1 MSSLIKTIDSINPLR
16 ILHGEEGDEM
26 TLSLATLVLSLML
39 VCYIIIGP
47 LLKQFHIKI
56 IRPSGAIMIVGIIL
70 TLLTKMVNPESS
82 FFKGFQ
88 FNHSFFFTFI
98 LPIIIFSS
106 AYNSKIEAIL
116 KYLRYILLFSISGTI
131 FSFIFISLI
140 TYYLN
145 GNEFFTTNVSSED
158 GKIIKI
164 EAIDLSL
171 LEILQFSAAI
181 SAGDSVI
188 SLSFLMEDN
197 EPKLNAISLGDSILN
212 NAVAISLFNAVYD
225 ISQKEK
231 SLGFYLSCK
240 IFLKGIMIFVLSL
253 IIGIAVG
260 LFHSIFLVYM
270 KKFHMNRVQEIST
283 ILLFAFISYILCDWL
298 ELSAMTSILACGLC
312 MSHYMFYNLNYQ
324 TREEISLISLSLNI
338 IAEGLIYSSMGM
350 TIVYYT
356 THSFSA
362 KFVITE
368 LILILCCRI
377 FTIFGQIYLL
387 ELCGVSPLTFKLKPT
402 HKSILTG
409 VGSIRG
415 VVSFGLSLL
424 MVTPNENNKNLLVG
438 STIYIVFLTNILCI
452 LISPLFKRREKELY
466 DKEILLLDKSDDKV
480 MKHDI
485 FTFIHPNTEI
495 SEPKPKKMKNEE
507 KLKREQN
514 SLINRFIKY
523 DNEVIRPKIIRNWPE
538 VKEDNNNI
546 SRKIKKALGLWAE
559 QKEKYHTYKENDT
572 IQFNLPGF
580 NIGMGNKEKE
590 HNNENENENNQE
602 TNEPEND
609 KVNINSIR
617 RNYQN
622 EKDNKKKIELKDMIT
637 DE

>member
-1 MSSLIKTIDSINPLR
+1 MKSIFDTVYNLR
-16 ILHGEEGDEM
+16 ALHGEEGEEM
-26 TLSLATLVLSLML
+26 KLSLATLVLSIML
-39 VCYIIIGP
+39 VCYIIAGP
-47 LLKQFHIKI
+47 LLKKYGVKI
-56 IRPSGAIMIVGIIL
+56 LRPSGVIMILGIIL
-70 TLLTKMVNPESS
+70 TLLTKMVNPYSS

-116 KYLRYILLFSISGTI
+116 KYFRYILLFSISGTI
-131 FSFIFISLI
+131 LSFIFISLI
-140 TYYLN
+140 THYLN
-145 GNEFFTTNVSSED
+145 GKQFFTTNVTSED
-158 GKIIKI
+158 GTMIKI
-164 EAIDLSL
+164 EQINLSL
-171 LEILQFSAAI
+171 LEILQFCAAI

-212 NAVAISLFNAVYD
+212 NAVVISIFNSVYD

-231 SLGFYLSCK
+231 KLTLYLSLY
-240 IFLKGIMIFVLSL
+240 IFLKCILIFIASL
-253 IIGIAVG
+253 LIGIAVG
-260 LFHSIFLVYM
+260 LFHSKFLVYM
-270 KKFHMNRVQEIST
+270 KKFHMNRIQEIST

-298 ELSAMTSILACGLC
+298 QLSPMTALLACGLC

-324 TREEISLISLSLNI
+324 TREESSLISLSLNL

-350 TIVYYT
+350 NIVYYT
-356 THSFSA
+356 IHSFSA
-362 KFVITE
+362 KFIITE
-368 LILILCCRI
+368 FILIVISRI
-377 FTIFGQIYLL
+377 FTIFGQIYIL
-387 ELCGVSPLTFKLKPT
+387 ELFGVSPETFKLKPT
-402 HKSILTG
+402 HKSILSG

-466 DKEILLLDKSDDKV
+466 DKEILQLDTSDDKV

-495 SEPKPKKMKNEE
+495 SDPKPKKIKNEE
-507 KLKREQN
+507 KIKREQN

-523 DNEVIRPKIIRNWPE
+523 DDQVIRPKIIVNWPE

-546 SRKIKKALGLWAE
+546 SRKIKKALGVWAE
-559 QKEKYHTYKENDT
+559 QREKDHHYKETDT

-580 NIGMGNKEKE
+580 HVGGYEDDKEKE
-590 HNNENENENNQE
+590 KEEIQENEIEEPKNEK
-602 TNEPEND
+602 T
-609 KVNINSIR
+609 NINSIR

-622 EKDNKKKIELKDMIT
+622 DKKEKKKIELKDMINN
-637 DE
+637 E

>member
-1 MSSLIKTIDSINPLR
+1 MKLIFKSIEVINPLR
-16 ILHGEEGDEM
+16 ILHDEESDEM
-26 TLSLATLVLSLML
+26 TLSLATLVLSIML
-39 VCYIIIGP
+39 VCYIITGP
-47 LLKQFHIKI
+47 LLKQYHVKI
-56 IRPSGAIMIVGIIL
+56 FRPSGVIMILGIIL
-70 TLLTKMVNPESS
+70 TLLTKMVNPDTS
-82 FFKGFQ
+82 FVRGFQ

-106 AYNSKIEAIL
+106 AYNSKIESLL

-145 GNEFFTTNVSSED
+145 GNQFFTTNIQSED
-158 GKIIKI
+158 EAVIKI
-164 EAIDLSL
+164 EPINLSL
-171 LEILQFSAAI
+171 LEILQFCAAI
-181 SAGDSVI
+181 TASDSVI

-212 NAVAISLFNAVYD
+212 NAVAISLFNSVYD
-225 ISQKEK
+225 ISQKEQ
-231 SLGFYLSCK
+231 SLSFYFSFKILFKCII
-240 IFLKGIMIFVLSL
+240 IFLLSL

-260 LFHSIFLVYM
+260 LFHSKFLVFM

-298 ELSAMTSILACGLC
+298 QLSAMTALLASGLC

-362 KFVITE
+362 KFIITE
-368 LILILCCRI
+368 LILVLCCRI

-387 ELCGVSPLTFKLKPT
+387 ELLGVSPLTFKLKPM
-402 HKSILTG
+402 HKSMLTG

-438 STIYIVFLTNILCI
+438 STIYIVFLTNILGI

-466 DKEILLLDKSDDKV
+466 DKEILQLDTSDDKV

-495 SEPKPKKMKNEE
+495 TEPKPKKMKSEE

-514 SLINRFIKY
+514 SLINKFIKY
-523 DNEVIRPKIIRNWPE
+523 DNEVIRPKIILNWPE

-580 NIGMGNKEKE
+580 NIGGGLNNNREKE
-590 HNNENENENNQE
+590 DIKE
-602 TNEPEND
+602 TNEPEIEKEKIN
-609 KVNINSIR
+609 NNSIR
-617 RNYQN
+617 RNYLN
-622 EKDNKKKIELKDMIT
+622 EKDNRKKIELNDMISN
-637 DE
+637 E

>member
-1 MSSLIKTIDSINPLR
+1 MKSLFNSVDTINPLR
-16 ILHGEEGDEM
+16 SLHGEEGDEM
-26 TLSLATLVLSLML
+26 TLSLATLVLSIML
-39 VCYIIIGP
+39 VCYIISGP
-47 LLKQFHIKI
+47 LLKQFRVKI
-56 IRPSGAIMIVGIIL
+56 IRPSGVIMIFGIII
-70 TLLTKMVNPESS
+70 TLLTKVVNPESS

-116 KYLRYILLFSISGTI
+116 KYFRYILLFSISGTI
-131 FSFIFISLI
+131 FSFIIISLF

-145 GNEFFTTNVSSED
+145 GNQFFTTNVPSSD
-158 GKIIKI
+158 GTIIKI
-164 EAIDLSL
+164 EPINLSL
-171 LEILQFSAAI
+171 LEILQFCAAI
-181 SAGDSVI
+181 SASDSVI

-212 NAVAISLFNAVYD
+212 NAVVISLFNSVYD

-231 SLGFYLSCK
+231 SLSFYLSCK
-240 IFLKGIMIFVLSL
+240 IFLKCIGIFLASL

-260 LFHSIFLVYM
+260 IFHSKFLVYM

-298 ELSAMTSILACGLC
+298 QLSAMTSLLACGLC

-324 TREEISLISLSLNI
+324 TREESSLISLSLNI

-356 THSFSA
+356 IHSFSL

-368 LILILCCRI
+368 LILILFCRI
-377 FTIFGQIYLL
+377 FTIFGQIYIL
-387 ELCGVSPLTFKLKPT
+387 ELCGVNPQTFKLKPT
-402 HKSILTG
+402 HKSILTE

-466 DKEILLLDKSDDKV
+466 DKEIYQLDASDDKA

-485 FTFIHPNTEI
+485 FTFLHPNTEI
-495 SEPKPKKMKNEE
+495 SDPKPKKMKNEE
-507 KLKREQN
+507 KIKREEN
-514 SLINRFIKY
+514 SYINRFIKY
-523 DNEVIRPKIIRNWPE
+523 DDQVLRPKIIPHWPE

-559 QKEKYHTYKENDT
+559 QKEKYHIYKENDT

-580 NIGMGNKEKE
+580 NTRGEDEFNKEKDDNIITSE
-590 HNNENENENNQE
+590 PDNEKIN
-602 TNEPEND
+602 T
-609 KVNINSIR
+609 NSIR
-617 RNYQN
+617 RNYQ
-622 EKDNKKKIELKDMIT
+622 EKGDKKKIELQDIINNQ
-637 DE
+637 

>member
-1 MSSLIKTIDSINPLR
+1 MKSLLNSVDTINPLR
-16 ILHGEEGDEM
+16 SLHGEEGDEM
-26 TLSLATLVLSLML
+26 TLSLATLVLSIML
-39 VCYIIIGP
+39 VCYIISGP
-47 LLKQFHIKI
+47 LLKQFRVKI
-56 IRPSGAIMIVGIIL
+56 IRPSGVIMIFGIII
-70 TLLTKMVNPESS
+70 TLLTKVVNPESS

-116 KYLRYILLFSISGTI
+116 KYFRYILLFSISGTI
-131 FSFIFISLI
+131 FSFIIISLF

-145 GNEFFTTNVSSED
+145 GNQFFTTNVPSSD
-158 GKIIKI
+158 GTIIKI
-164 EAIDLSL
+164 EPINLSL
-171 LEILQFSAAI
+171 LEILQFCAAI
-181 SAGDSVI
+181 SASDSVI

-212 NAVAISLFNAVYD
+212 NAVVISLFNSVYD

-231 SLGFYLSCK
+231 SLSFYLSCK
-240 IFLKGIMIFVLSL
+240 IFLKCIGIFLASL

-260 LFHSIFLVYM
+260 IFHSKFLVYM

-298 ELSAMTSILACGLC
+298 QLSAMTSLLACGLC

-324 TREEISLISLSLNI
+324 TREESSLISLSLNI

-356 THSFSA
+356 IHSFSL

-368 LILILCCRI
+368 LILILFCRI
-377 FTIFGQIYLL
+377 FTIFGQIYIL
-387 ELCGVSPLTFKLKPT
+387 ELCGVNPQTFKLKPT
-402 HKSILTG
+402 HKSILTE

-466 DKEILLLDKSDDKV
+466 DKEIYQLDASDDKA

-485 FTFIHPNTEI
+485 FTFLHPNTEI
-495 SEPKPKKMKNEE
+495 SDPKPKKMKNEE
-507 KLKREQN
+507 KIKREEN
-514 SLINRFIKY
+514 SYINRFIKY
-523 DNEVIRPKIIRNWPE
+523 DDQVIRPKIIPHWPE

-580 NIGMGNKEKE
+580 NTRGKDEFNKEKDDNIITSE
-590 HNNENENENNQE
+590 PDNE
-602 TNEPEND
+602 
-609 KVNINSIR
+609 KININSIR
-617 RNYQN
+617 RNYQ
-622 EKDNKKKIELKDMIT
+622 EKGDKKKIELQDIISNQ
-637 DE
+637 

>member
-1 MSSLIKTIDSINPLR
+1 MKSLLKTIETINPLR

-26 TLSLATLVLSLML
+26 TLSLATLVLSIML
-39 VCYIIIGP
+39 VCYIITGP
-47 LLKQFHIKI
+47 LLKQFHVKFL
-56 IRPSGAIMIVGIIL
+56 RPSGVIMIFGIIL
-70 TLLTKMVNPESS
+70 TLLTKMVNPEST

-88 FNHSFFFTFI
+88 FNHSLFFTFI

-106 AYNSKIEAIL
+106 AYNSKIESIL

-131 FSFIFISLI
+131 ISFIFLSLI

-145 GNEFFTTNVSSED
+145 SNQFFTTEVPSKD
-158 GKIIKI
+158 GSMIKI
-164 EAIDLSL
+164 QPINLSL
-171 LEILQFSAAI
+171 LEILQFCAAI

-212 NAVAISLFNAVYD
+212 NAVVISLFNSVYD

-231 SLGFYLSCK
+231 ALSFYLSCK
-240 IFLKGIMIFVLSL
+240 IFLKCIMNFILSL

-260 LFHSIFLVYM
+260 LFHSRFLIYM
-270 KKFHMNRVQEIST
+270 KKYHMNRVQEIST

-298 ELSAMTSILACGLC
+298 QLSAMTSILACGLC
-312 MSHYMFYNLNYQ
+312 MSHYMFYNLNFQ

-356 THSFSA
+356 THSFSL
-362 KFVITE
+362 KFIITE
-368 LILILCCRI
+368 LILVFFSRI

-387 ELCGVSPLTFKLKPT
+387 ELCGVSPLTFKLKPA

-424 MVTPNENNKNLLVG
+424 MVTPNENNKTLLIG

-452 LISPLFKRREKELY
+452 LISPLFKRREKEIY
-466 DKEILLLDKSDDKV
+466 DKDLAQLDKSDDKV

-523 DNEVIRPKIIRNWPE
+523 DNEVIRPKIIPHWPE

-546 SRKIKKALGLWAE
+546 SRKIKKALGIWAE

-580 NIGMGNKEKE
+580 NIGRGNNQENEKEKDE
-590 HNNENENENNQE
+590 IKE
-602 TNEPEND
+602 TNEPENENE
-609 KVNINSIR
+609 KNNINSIR

-622 EKDNKKKIELKDMIT
+622 EKDKKKIELQDMIKN
-637 DE
+637 E

>member
-1 MSSLIKTIDSINPLR
+1 MKSIFDTVYNLR
-16 ILHGEEGDEM
+16 ALHGEEGEEM
-26 TLSLATLVLSLML
+26 KLSFATLVLSIML
-39 VCYIIIGP
+39 VCYIIAGP
-47 LLKQFHIKI
+47 LLKKYGVKI
-56 IRPSGAIMIVGIIL
+56 LRPSGVIMILGIIL
-70 TLLTKMVNPESS
+70 TLLTKMVNPYSS

-116 KYLRYILLFSISGTI
+116 KYFRYILLFSISGTI
-131 FSFIFISLI
+131 LSFIFISLI
-140 TYYLN
+140 THYLN
-145 GNEFFTTNVSSED
+145 GKQFFTTNVTSED
-158 GKIIKI
+158 GTMIKI
-164 EAIDLSL
+164 EQINLSL
-171 LEILQFSAAI
+171 LEILQFCAAI

-212 NAVAISLFNAVYD
+212 NAVVISIFNSVYD

-231 SLGFYLSCK
+231 KLTLYLSLY
-240 IFLKGIMIFVLSL
+240 IFLKCILIFIAFLL
-253 IIGIAVG
+253 IGIAVG
-260 LFHSIFLVYM
+260 LFHSKFLVYM
-270 KKFHMNRVQEIST
+270 KKFHMNRIQEIST

-298 ELSAMTSILACGLC
+298 QLSPMTALLACGLC

-324 TREEISLISLSLNI
+324 TREESSLISLSLNL

-350 TIVYYT
+350 NIVYYT
-356 THSFSA
+356 IHSFSA
-362 KFVITE
+362 KFIITE
-368 LILILCCRI
+368 FILIVISRI
-377 FTIFGQIYLL
+377 FTIFGQIYIL
-387 ELCGVSPLTFKLKPT
+387 ELFGVSPETFKLKPT
-402 HKSILTG
+402 HKSILSG

-466 DKEILLLDKSDDKV
+466 DKEILQLDTSDDKV

-495 SEPKPKKMKNEE
+495 SDPKPKKIKNEE
-507 KLKREQN
+507 KIKREQN

-523 DNEVIRPKIIRNWPE
+523 DDQVIRPKIIVNWPE

-546 SRKIKKALGLWAE
+546 SR
-559 QKEKYHTYKENDT
+559 
-572 IQFNLPGF
+572 
-580 NIGMGNKEKE
+580 
-590 HNNENENENNQE
+590 
-602 TNEPEND
+602 
-609 KVNINSIR
+609 
-617 RNYQN
+617 
-622 EKDNKKKIELKDMIT
+622 
-637 DE
+637 

>member
-1 MSSLIKTIDSINPLR
+1 MKSLLNSVDTINPLR
-16 ILHGEEGDEM
+16 SLHGEEGDEM
-26 TLSLATLVLSLML
+26 TLSLATLVLSIML
-39 VCYIIIGP
+39 VCYIISGP
-47 LLKQFHIKI
+47 LLKQFRVKI
-56 IRPSGAIMIVGIIL
+56 IRPSGVIMILGIII
-70 TLLTKMVNPESS
+70 TLLTKVVNPESS

-116 KYLRYILLFSISGTI
+116 KYFRYILLFSISGTI
-131 FSFIFISLI
+131 FSFIIISLF

-145 GNEFFTTNVSSED
+145 GNQFFTTNVPSSD
-158 GKIIKI
+158 GTIIKI
-164 EAIDLSL
+164 EPINLSL
-171 LEILQFSAAI
+171 LEILQFCAAI
-181 SAGDSVI
+181 SASDSVI

-212 NAVAISLFNAVYD
+212 NAVVISLFNSVYD

-231 SLGFYLSCK
+231 SLSFYLSCK
-240 IFLKGIMIFVLSL
+240 IFLKCIGIFLASL

-260 LFHSIFLVYM
+260 IFHSKFLVYM

-298 ELSAMTSILACGLC
+298 QLSAMTSLLACGLC

-324 TREEISLISLSLNI
+324 TREESSLISLSLNI

-356 THSFSA
+356 IHSFSL

-368 LILILCCRI
+368 LILILFCRI
-377 FTIFGQIYLL
+377 FTIFGQIYIL
-387 ELCGVSPLTFKLKPT
+387 ELCGVNPQTFKLKPT
-402 HKSILTG
+402 HKSILTE

-466 DKEILLLDKSDDKV
+466 DKEIYQLDASDDKA

-485 FTFIHPNTEI
+485 FTFLHPNTEI
-495 SEPKPKKMKNEE
+495 SDPKPKKMKNEE
-507 KLKREQN
+507 KIKREEN
-514 SLINRFIKY
+514 SYINRFIKY
-523 DNEVIRPKIIRNWPE
+523 DDQVLRPKIIPHWPE

-580 NIGMGNKEKE
+580 NTRGEDEFNKEKDDNIITSE
-590 HNNENENENNQE
+590 PDNEKIN
-602 TNEPEND
+602 T
-609 KVNINSIR
+609 NSIR
-617 RNYQN
+617 RNYQ
-622 EKDNKKKIELKDMIT
+622 EKGDKKKIELQDIINNQ
-637 DE
+637 

>member
-1 MSSLIKTIDSINPLR
+1 MNSINPLR
-16 ILHGEEGDEM
+16 ILHGEEGEEM
-26 TLSLATLVLSLML
+26 TLSLATLVLSIML
-39 VCYIIIGP
+39 VCYIITGP
-47 LLKQFHIKI
+47 LLKQFRIKI
-56 IRPSGAIMIVGIIL
+56 LRPSGVIMIVGIIL
-70 TLLTKMVNPESS
+70 TLLTKMVNPDST

-98 LPIIIFSS
+98 LPLIIFSS

-116 KYLRYILLFSISGTI
+116 KYFRYILLFSISGTI
-131 FSFIFISLI
+131 LSFIFISLI

-145 GNEFFTTNVSSED
+145 GKKFFTTNVPSED
-158 GKIIKI
+158 GTMIKI
-164 EAIDLSL
+164 EQINLSIS
-171 LEILQFSAAI
+171 EILQFCAAI
-181 SAGDSVI
+181 SASDSVI

-212 NAVAISLFNAVYD
+212 NAVVISLFNSVYD

-231 SLGFYLSCK
+231 ALTFSLSFYILIKCIL
-240 IFLKGIMIFVLSL
+240 IFALSL

-260 LFHSIFLVYM
+260 LFHSKFLVYM

-298 ELSAMTSILACGLC
+298 QLSAMTSLLACGLC

-324 TREEISLISLSLNI
+324 TTEESSLISLSLNI

-356 THSFSA
+356 IHSFSA
-362 KFVITE
+362 KFIITE
-368 LILILCCRI
+368 LILIIFFRI
-377 FTIFGQIYLL
+377 FT
-387 ELCGVSPLTFKLKPT
+387 KLKPT
-402 HKSILTG
+402 HKSLLTG
-409 VGSIRG
+409 IGSIRG

-424 MVTPNENNKNLLVG
+424 MVTPNEFNKNLLVG

-452 LISPLFKRREKELY
+452 LITPLFKRREKELY
-466 DKEILLLDKSDDKV
+466 DREILQLDTSDDKA

-495 SEPKPKKMKNEE
+495 SDPKPKKMKNEE
-507 KLKREQN
+507 KLRREQN
-514 SLINRFIKY
+514 SLIYRFIKY
-523 DNEVIRPKIIRNWPE
+523 DDQVIRPKIIPNWPE
-538 VKEDNNNI
+538 VKEDNNNV

-559 QKEKYHTYKENDT
+559 QKEKNHTYKENDT

-580 NIGMGNKEKE
+580 HIGGDKDKEKE
-590 HNNENENENNQE
+590 RPETVEEENENEKIDVNKNKNNYNNKE
-602 TNEPEND
+602 
-609 KVNINSIR
+609 
-617 RNYQN
+617 
-622 EKDNKKKIELKDMIT
+622 KKKIELNDIIT
-637 DE
+637 NEDEK

>member
-1 MSSLIKTIDSINPLR
+1 MNSINPLR
-16 ILHGEEGDEM
+16 ILHGEEGEEM
-26 TLSLATLVLSLML
+26 TLSLATLVLSIML
-39 VCYIIIGP
+39 VCYIITGP
-47 LLKQFHIKI
+47 LLKQFRIKI
-56 IRPSGAIMIVGIIL
+56 LRPSGVIMIVGIIL
-70 TLLTKMVNPESS
+70 TLLTKMVNPDST

-98 LPIIIFSS
+98 LPLIIFSS

-116 KYLRYILLFSISGTI
+116 KYFRYILLFSISGTI
-131 FSFIFISLI
+131 LSFIFISLI

-145 GNEFFTTNVSSED
+145 GKKFFTTNVPSED
-158 GKIIKI
+158 GTMIKI
-164 EAIDLSL
+164 EQINLSIS
-171 LEILQFSAAI
+171 EILQFCAAI
-181 SAGDSVI
+181 SASDSVI

-212 NAVAISLFNAVYD
+212 NAVVISLFNSVYD

-231 SLGFYLSCK
+231 ALTFSLSFYILIKCIL
-240 IFLKGIMIFVLSL
+240 IFALSL

-260 LFHSIFLVYM
+260 LFHSKFLVYM

-298 ELSAMTSILACGLC
+298 QLSAMTSLLACGLC

-324 TREEISLISLSLNI
+324 TREESSLISLSLNI

-356 THSFSA
+356 IHSFSA
-362 KFVITE
+362 KFIITE
-368 LILILCCRI
+368 LILIIFFRI
-377 FTIFGQIYLL
+377 FTIFGQIYIL
-387 ELCGVSPLTFKLKPT
+387 ELCGVSPETFKLKPT
-402 HKSILTG
+402 HKSLLTG
-409 VGSIRG
+409 IGSIRG

-424 MVTPNENNKNLLVG
+424 MVTPNEFNKNLLVG

-452 LISPLFKRREKELY
+452 LITPLFKRREKELY
-466 DKEILLLDKSDDKV
+466 DREILQLDTSDDKA

-495 SEPKPKKMKNEE
+495 SDPKPKKMKNEE
-507 KLKREQN
+507 KLRREQN
-514 SLINRFIKY
+514 SLIYRFIKY
-523 DNEVIRPKIIRNWPE
+523 DDQVIRPKIIPNWPE
-538 VKEDNNNI
+538 VKEDNNNV

-580 NIGMGNKEKE
+580 HIGGDKDKEKE
-590 HNNENENENNQE
+590 RPETVEEENENEKIDVNKNKSNYNNKE
-602 TNEPEND
+602 
-609 KVNINSIR
+609 
-617 RNYQN
+617 
-622 EKDNKKKIELKDMIT
+622 KKKIELNDIIT
-637 DE
+637 NEDEK

>member
-1 MSSLIKTIDSINPLR
+1 MNSFINSIGKISPLR
-16 ILHGEEGDEM
+16 SLHGEEGDEM
-26 TLSLATLVLSLML
+26 TLSLATLVLSIML
-39 VCYIIIGP
+39 VCYIIAGP
-47 LLKQFHIKI
+47 LLKQFRIKI
-56 IRPSGAIMIVGIIL
+56 FRPSGVIMILGIIL
-70 TLLTKMVNPESS
+70 TLLTKIVNPDSS

-106 AYNSKIEAIL
+106 AYNSKIESFL
-116 KYLRYILLFSISGTI
+116 KYLRYILLFSITGTI
-131 FSFIFISLI
+131 FSFIILSLF

-145 GNEFFTTNVSSED
+145 GNQFFTTNVPSSD
-158 GKIIKI
+158 GTVIKI
-164 EAIDLSL
+164 EPINLSL
-171 LEILQFSAAI
+171 LEILQFCAAI
-181 SAGDSVI
+181 SASDSVI

-212 NAVAISLFNAVYD
+212 NALVISLFNSVYD

-231 SLGFYLSCK
+231 NLSFYLSFKILLKCVG
-240 IFLKGIMIFVLSL
+240 IFLTSL
-253 IIGIAVG
+253 IIGIVVG
-260 LFHSIFLVYM
+260 IFHSKFLVYM

-298 ELSAMTSILACGLC
+298 QLSAMTSLLACGLC

-324 TREEISLISLSLNI
+324 TREESSLISLSLNI

-356 THSFSA
+356 VHSFSL
-362 KFVITE
+362 KFIVTE
-368 LILILCCRI
+368 LILILICRI
-377 FTIFGQIYLL
+377 FTIFGQIFIL
-387 ELCGVSPLTFKLKPT
+387 ELCGVDPQTFKLKPT
-402 HKSILTG
+402 HKSILTE

-424 MVTPNENNKNLLVG
+424 MVTPNEDNKNLLVG
-438 STIYIVFLTNILCI
+438 STIYIVFLTNILGI
-452 LISPLFKRREKELY
+452 LISPLFKRREKEFY
-466 DKEILLLDKSDDKV
+466 DKEIYQLDKSDDKV

-507 KLKREQN
+507 KLKREEN
-514 SLINRFIKY
+514 SYINRFIKY
-523 DNEVIRPKIIRNWPE
+523 DDQVIRPKIIAKWPE

-546 SRKIKKALGLWAE
+546 SRKIKKALGIWAE
-559 QKEKYHTYKENDT
+559 EKEKDHTYKENDT

-580 NIGMGNKEKE
+580 NTRGDEFDKEK
-590 HNNENENENNQE
+590 NENENNLE
-602 TNEPEND
+602 SNNE

-617 RNYQN
+617 RNYQ
-622 EKDNKKKIELKDMIT
+622 EKGDKKKIELQDIISGQ
-637 DE
+637 

>member
-1 MSSLIKTIDSINPLR
+1 MKTINLLR
-16 ILHGEEGDEM
+16 TLNGEEGEEM
-26 TLSLATLVLSLML
+26 TLSLATLVLSIML

-47 LLKQFHIKI
+47 LLKQFRIKI
-56 IRPSGAIMIVGIIL
+56 LRPSGVIMILGIIL
-70 TLLTKMVNPESS
+70 TLLTKMVNPDST

-116 KYLRYILLFSISGTI
+116 KYFRYILLFSISGTI
-131 FSFIFISLI
+131 LSFIFISLI

-145 GNEFFTTNVSSED
+145 GKKFFTTNVPSQD
-158 GKIIKI
+158 GSMIKI
-164 EAIDLSL
+164 EPINLSL
-171 LEILQFSAAI
+171 PEILQFCAAI
-181 SAGDSVI
+181 SACDSVI

-212 NAVAISLFNAVYD
+212 NAVVISLFNSVYD

-231 SLGFYLSCK
+231 NLTFSLSFYILVKCIL
-240 IFLKGIMIFVLSL
+240 IFLASL

-260 LFHSIFLVYM
+260 IFHSKFLVYM
-270 KKFHMNRVQEIST
+270 KMFHMNRVQEIST

-298 ELSAMTSILACGLC
+298 QLSAMTSLLACGLC

-324 TREEISLISLSLNI
+324 TREESSLISLSLNI

-350 TIVYYT
+350 NIVYYT
-356 THSFSA
+356 IHSFSA
-362 KFVITE
+362 KFIVTE
-368 LILILCCRI
+368 LILILFFRI
-377 FTIFGQIYLL
+377 FTIFGQIYIL
-387 ELCGVSPLTFKLKPT
+387 ELCGVSPETFKLKPT

-452 LISPLFKRREKELY
+452 LISPLFKRREKDLY
-466 DKEILLLDKSDDKV
+466 DKEILQLDTSDDKA

-485 FTFIHPNTEI
+485 FTFIHLNTEI

-507 KLKREQN
+507 KLRREQN

-523 DNEVIRPKIIRNWPE
+523 DDQVIRPQIIPNWPE

-580 NIGMGNKEKE
+580 NIGGGDDQKDKQK
-590 HNNENENENNQE
+590 QE
-602 TNEPEND
+602 TIEEEND
-609 KVNINSIR
+609 NERININKIKN
-617 RNYQN
+617 NYN
-622 EKDNKKKIELKDMIT
+622 MKENKKIELNDIISNE
-637 DE
+637 DEK

>member
-1 MSSLIKTIDSINPLR
+1 MKSLLNSVDTINPLR
-16 ILHGEEGDEM
+16 SLHGEEGDEM
-26 TLSLATLVLSLML
+26 TLSLATLVLSIML
-39 VCYIIIGP
+39 VCYIISGP
-47 LLKQFHIKI
+47 LLKQFRVKI
-56 IRPSGAIMIVGIIL
+56 IRPSGVIMIFGIII
-70 TLLTKMVNPESS
+70 TLLTKVVNPESS

-116 KYLRYILLFSISGTI
+116 KYFRYILLFSISGTI
-131 FSFIFISLI
+131 FSFIIISLF

-145 GNEFFTTNVSSED
+145 GNQFFTTNVPSSD
-158 GKIIKI
+158 GTIIKI
-164 EAIDLSL
+164 EPINLSL
-171 LEILQFSAAI
+171 LEILQFCAAI
-181 SAGDSVI
+181 SASDSVI

-212 NAVAISLFNAVYD
+212 NAVVISLFNSVYD

-231 SLGFYLSCK
+231 SLSFYLSCK
-240 IFLKGIMIFVLSL
+240 IFLKCIGIFLASL

-260 LFHSIFLVYM
+260 IFHSKFLVYM

-298 ELSAMTSILACGLC
+298 QLSAMTSLLACGLC

-324 TREEISLISLSLNI
+324 TREESSLISLSLNI

-356 THSFSA
+356 IHSFSL

-368 LILILCCRI
+368 LILILFCRI
-377 FTIFGQIYLL
+377 FTIFGQIYIL
-387 ELCGVSPLTFKLKPT
+387 ELCGVNPQTFKLKPT
-402 HKSILTG
+402 HKSILTE

-466 DKEILLLDKSDDKV
+466 DKEIYQLDASDDKA

-485 FTFIHPNTEI
+485 FTFLHPNTEI
-495 SEPKPKKMKNEE
+495 SDPKPKKMKNEE
-507 KLKREQN
+507 KIKREEN
-514 SLINRFIKY
+514 SYINRFIKY
-523 DNEVIRPKIIRNWPE
+523 DDQVLRPKIIPHWPE

-580 NIGMGNKEKE
+580 NTRGKDEFNKEKDDNIITSE
-590 HNNENENENNQE
+590 PDNE
-602 TNEPEND
+602 
-609 KVNINSIR
+609 KININSIR
-617 RNYQN
+617 RNYQ
-622 EKDNKKKIELKDMIT
+622 EKGDKKKIELQDIISNQ
-637 DE
+637 

>member
-1 MSSLIKTIDSINPLR
+1 MKSLFNSVDTINPLR
-16 ILHGEEGDEM
+16 SLHGEEGDEM
-26 TLSLATLVLSLML
+26 TLSLATLVLSIML
-39 VCYIIIGP
+39 VCYIISGP
-47 LLKQFHIKI
+47 LLKQFRVKI
-56 IRPSGAIMIVGIIL
+56 IRPSGVIMILGIII
-70 TLLTKMVNPESS
+70 TLLTKVVNPESS

-116 KYLRYILLFSISGTI
+116 KYFRYILLFSISGTI
-131 FSFIFISLI
+131 FSFIIISLF

-145 GNEFFTTNVSSED
+145 GNQFFTTNVPSSD
-158 GKIIKI
+158 GTIIKI
-164 EAIDLSL
+164 EPINLSL
-171 LEILQFSAAI
+171 LEILQFCAAI
-181 SAGDSVI
+181 SASDSVI

-212 NAVAISLFNAVYD
+212 NAVVISLFNSVYD

-231 SLGFYLSCK
+231 SLSFYLSCK
-240 IFLKGIMIFVLSL
+240 IFLKCIGIFLASL

-260 LFHSIFLVYM
+260 IFHSKFLVYM

-298 ELSAMTSILACGLC
+298 QLSAMTSLLACGLC

-324 TREEISLISLSLNI
+324 TREESSLISLSLNI

-356 THSFSA
+356 IHSFSL

-368 LILILCCRI
+368 LILILFCRI
-377 FTIFGQIYLL
+377 FTIFGQIYIL
-387 ELCGVSPLTFKLKPT
+387 ELCGVNPQTFKLKPT
-402 HKSILTG
+402 HKSILTE

-466 DKEILLLDKSDDKV
+466 DKEIYQLDASDDKA

-485 FTFIHPNTEI
+485 FTFLHPNTEI
-495 SEPKPKKMKNEE
+495 SDPKPKKMKNEE
-507 KLKREQN
+507 KIKREEN
-514 SLINRFIKY
+514 SYINRFIKY
-523 DNEVIRPKIIRNWPE
+523 DDQVIRPKIIPHWPE

-580 NIGMGNKEKE
+580 NTRGKDEFNKEKDDNIITSE
-590 HNNENENENNQE
+590 PDNE
-602 TNEPEND
+602 
-609 KVNINSIR
+609 KININSIR
-617 RNYQN
+617 RNYQ
-622 EKDNKKKIELKDMIT
+622 EKGDKKKIELQDIISNQ
-637 DE
+637 

>member
-1 MSSLIKTIDSINPLR
+1 MKSLLNSVDTINPLR
-16 ILHGEEGDEM
+16 SLHGEEGDEM
-26 TLSLATLVLSLML
+26 TLSLATLVLSIML
-39 VCYIIIGP
+39 VCYIISGP
-47 LLKQFHIKI
+47 LLKQFRVKI
-56 IRPSGAIMIVGIIL
+56 IRPSGVIMIFGIII
-70 TLLTKMVNPESS
+70 TLLTKVVNPESS

-116 KYLRYILLFSISGTI
+116 KYFRYILLFSISGTI
-131 FSFIFISLI
+131 FSFIIISLF

-145 GNEFFTTNVSSED
+145 GNQFFTTNVPSSD
-158 GKIIKI
+158 GTIIKI
-164 EAIDLSL
+164 EPINLSL
-171 LEILQFSAAI
+171 LEILQFCAAI
-181 SAGDSVI
+181 SASDSVI

-212 NAVAISLFNAVYD
+212 NAVVISLFNSVYD

-231 SLGFYLSCK
+231 SLSFYLSCK
-240 IFLKGIMIFVLSL
+240 IFLKCIGIFLASL

-260 LFHSIFLVYM
+260 IFHSKFLVYM

-298 ELSAMTSILACGLC
+298 QLSAMTSLLACGLC

-324 TREEISLISLSLNI
+324 TREESSLISLSLNI

-356 THSFSA
+356 IHSFSL

-368 LILILCCRI
+368 LILILFCRI
-377 FTIFGQIYLL
+377 FTIFGQIYIL
-387 ELCGVSPLTFKLKPT
+387 ELCGVNPQTFKLKPT
-402 HKSILTG
+402 HKSILTE

-466 DKEILLLDKSDDKV
+466 DKEIYQLDASDDKA

-485 FTFIHPNTEI
+485 FTFLHPNTEI
-495 SEPKPKKMKNEE
+495 SDPKPKKMKNEE
-507 KLKREQN
+507 KIKREEN
-514 SLINRFIKY
+514 SYINRFIKY
-523 DNEVIRPKIIRNWPE
+523 DDQVIRPKIIPHWPE

-580 NIGMGNKEKE
+580 NTRGKDEFNKEKDDNIITSE
-590 HNNENENENNQE
+590 PDNEKIN
-602 TNEPEND
+602 T
-609 KVNINSIR
+609 NSIR
-617 RNYQN
+617 RNYQ
-622 EKDNKKKIELKDMIT
+622 EKGDKKKIELQDIISNQ
-637 DE
+637 